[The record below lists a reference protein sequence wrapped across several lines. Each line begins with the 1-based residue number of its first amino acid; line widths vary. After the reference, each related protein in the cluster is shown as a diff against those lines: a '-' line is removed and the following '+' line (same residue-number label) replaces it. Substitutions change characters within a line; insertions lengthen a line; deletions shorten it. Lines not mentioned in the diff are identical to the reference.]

1 MTSAY
6 PIGDQ
11 LPETARTSRRSL
23 YIQIALLA
31 VCCLL
36 ITMSTRAYFMGDTKE
51 YVADILNERGYHHD
65 FWDFGHILWRPL
77 GLLMFELAKP
87 LTRIFVGDSDR
98 TRLIITLISIAWTSS
113 VLCVLLLFDV
123 IRRTGRRAW
132 VAWLVSL
139 AFLTANAFLNYLHT
153 GSSYIPGLTCLLA
166 GIWLLLQ
173 REEDVR
179 PQPWFAFFPAA
190 LCFAAAVFLW
200 FPYAFVVPAAAMSS
214 LLGRGSFKQDRRVV
228 LWTLGQCIAI
238 GMLLYV
244 GVILGLG
251 IHDVTS
257 VKAWIVSAG
266 HGQIQPRSLIRLAFS
281 FPRAFIYLGEDGV
294 YFKRF
299 LMHDPYA
306 AVPLLSL
313 FRLTFWKI
321 ALFYAFVAAVLVSL
335 LRSSYGRRMLLIL
348 ATAMVPLWI
357 FALFI
362 FQAGSTDIYLPLYPF
377 VFLAAAVALQEKKIS
392 PCLSLPIVLCLV
404 SIVVVNGAAMR
415 KAAITEQR
423 ERTAARIRDL
433 VPHLKR
439 NSVVMTVDIQED
451 VSEFKMNFPLDP
463 INLNGDWRNYNVL
476 EIGAQRLANWRQ
488 DAAKRALLAW
498 SQGGDV
504 WLSARFLYRTPRP
517 EWNWVEGDDRRIRW
531 TDLPAF
537 FSQFDRGES
546 SGGDDGF
553 VLFARTEKNE
563 QLLGE
568 IAGV

>member
-1 MTSAY
+1 
-6 PIGDQ
+6 
-11 LPETARTSRRSL
+11 
-23 YIQIALLA
+23 
-31 VCCLL
+31 
-36 ITMSTRAYFMGDTKE
+36 
-51 YVADILNERGYHHD
+51 
-65 FWDFGHILWRPL
+65 
-77 GLLMFELAKP
+77 
-87 LTRIFVGDSDR
+87 
-98 TRLIITLISIAWTSS
+98 
-113 VLCVLLLFDV
+113 
-123 IRRTGRRAW
+123 
-132 VAWLVSL
+132 
-139 AFLTANAFLNYLHT
+139 
-153 GSSYIPGLTCLLA
+153 
-166 GIWLLLQ
+166 
-173 REEDVR
+173 
-179 PQPWFAFFPAA
+179 
-190 LCFAAAVFLW
+190 
-200 FPYAFVVPAAAMSS
+200 MSS

-238 GMLLYV
+238 GMLFYV

-266 HGQIQPRSLIRLAFS
+266 HGQIQSRSLIRLAFS
-281 FPRAFIYLGEDGV
+281 FPRAFIYLGDDGV

-299 LMHDPYA
+299 LVHDPYA

-313 FRLTFWKI
+313 FRLTFCKI

-392 PCLSLPIVLCLV
+392 PWLSLPIVLCLV

-415 KAAITEQR
+415 KAVITEQR

-488 DAAKRALLAW
+488 DAAKRALLTW